1 MDQCSQIKYL
11 HSTVHQGF
19 QEMDALKSVCCKVY
33 HISEM
38 KEQLGKRSRSK
49 RQQQGKSSHQMVL
62 PPCPCCS
69 APNPASAQPS
79 ASLAQALHPKNDMY
93 IIFQCTGFYVRLPHC
108 IERSASYVWMGLHS
122 CNAWIMQE
130 KYCILVS
137 NLFRSQNIVFFA
149 KKKKSKSVKVISI
162 KQTNKTKNFD

>member
-1 MDQCSQIKYL
+1 
-11 HSTVHQGF
+11 
-19 QEMDALKSVCCKVY
+19 
-33 HISEM
+33 
-38 KEQLGKRSRSK
+38 
-49 RQQQGKSSHQMVL
+49 MVL

-130 KYCILVS
+130 KYCTLVS
-137 NLFRSQNIVFFA
+137 NLFRSQNTVFFA
-149 KKKKSKSVKVISI
+149 KKKSKSKSVKVISI
-162 KQTNKTKNFD
+162 KQTNKTKNFDWGGAHKKHLVYLATCQKLYKVCPLILLLSGIRNAFDLSKS